1 MSIHLLWREIEFEL
15 VSEREYVAPYLD
27 VEVVATFTSDS
38 GEKFI
43 RPGFW
48 DGGKIWRLR
57 FAAPYPGTWKWSS
70 TSSTE
75 DPGLQKS
82 GKFIAAKQD
91 TEIGNRFY
99 DHGFWKMSPQGRSLI
114 HSDGAPAFLAGDTA
128 WALPWRATLDQVKE
142 YAADRNK
149 KGFNAALMMVVQP
162 DKFATGPRDRTADEG
177 FDVGFEDLPTGH
189 INEIRPEY
197 FQIFD
202 SFTSILAENGI
213 ASVLQPV
220 FHGFGWKGLETAG
233 PALDPKE
240 SARFAS
246 YLVARY
252 GARPVMYLVG
262 ADGIGNEPSIE
273 AAGIMVE
280 EIDCYKQPTGVHY
293 RPHARPNQHQAAEW
307 LDFQWCQTG
316 HIGEHL
322 PDRVADM
329 YRNLPGRAVANG
341 EPSYENGGKTGRAS
355 GWWQGYEIWNN
366 IMAGAIMGGVYGAG
380 SLWQWAHR
388 GDEKGQS
395 DFFLAPGC
403 GWREALDFK
412 GSEYF
417 GLAQKILGRLPI
429 TDAVTAWELTI
440 GSRGIQ
446 VPGKIFISFQEVGG
460 VFLLIDETIPKYYQI
475 IDPKTG
481 KVLAVGEREGKR
493 GEVTIDTGE
502 GPRVYIFT
510 QEKHNFQI

>member
-1 MSIHLLWREIEFEL
+1 MSSNAPWREVEFEL
-15 VSEREYVAPYLD
+15 TSDRDYLKPYL
-27 VEVVATFTSDS
+27 EVNVIATFTDKS
-38 GEKFI
+38 GQKI
-43 RPGFW
+43 TRPGFW
-48 DGGKIWRLR
+48 DGGRTWRIR
-57 FAAPYPGTWKWSS
+57 FAAPTATEWTWCS
-70 TSSTE
+70 TSNTH
-75 DPGLQKS
+75 DRGLQNGGAFTTVQPS
-82 GKFIAAKQD
+82 SP
-91 TEIGNRFY
+91 TGNRFY
-99 DHGFWKMSPQGRSLI
+99 DNGFWKMSAKGRSLV
-114 HSDGAPAFLAGDTA
+114 HADNSPAILAGDTA
-128 WALPWRATLDQVKE
+128 WALPWRATLDQVKV
-142 YAADRNK
+142 YAADRSK

-162 DKFATGPRDRTADEG
+162 DKFAVGPRDRSADEG
-177 FDVGFEDLPTGH
+177 FDVGFEDLPEGH
-189 INEIRPEY
+189 INEIRPEF

-202 SFTSILAENGI
+202 SLTAELAAHGI

-220 FHGFGWKGLETAG
+220 FHGYGWKGLETAG
-233 PALDPKE
+233 PGLNSEEA
-240 SARFAS
+240 ARFAT

-252 GARPVMYLVG
+252 GARPVIYLVG
-262 ADGIGNEPSIE
+262 ADGLGNEPSIE
-273 AAGIMVE
+273 AAGIAVE
-280 EIDCYKQPTGVHY
+280 ANDYYKQPTGIHY
-293 RPHARPNQHQAAEW
+293 RPHAKAHQHQNAPW

-329 YRNLPGRAVANG
+329 YRNFPSKAVANG
-341 EPSYENGGKTGRAS
+341 EPSYENGGKDGRAS

-366 IMAGAIMGGVYGAG
+366 IMSGAIMGGVYGAG

-388 GDEKGQS
+388 GDETGQS

-429 TDAVTAWELTI
+429 TDAITAWELTI

-460 VFLLIDETIPKYYQI
+460 AFLLIDESIPRFYQI
-475 IDPKTG
+475 INPMTG
-481 KVLAVGEREGKR
+481 QVLAEGERKGVR
-493 GEVTIDTGE
+493 GEVTADTGE

-510 QEKHNFQI
+510 STKLSPSR